1 MKLLRTLAAALIA
14 ITVVACANAPKKA
27 SPTQTPAPT
36 PTPGRPAPALLQVEN
51 APESRPH
58 SGLQNADIVYEYL
71 TEGGITR
78 FTAVYFKPSGSARI
92 GPDRSA
98 RMVTLR
104 LVNSYGGALFYS
116 GASDRVLGMIWNQHI
131 PNFDDRSDGGK
142 YFTRD
147 SSRQAP
153 HNLYTTGDQL
163 AAGVERSGAKVTYQ
177 LPARGEP
184 VGQPDAQVPHLSFN
198 QTFAHSVDYTYD
210 GGSKTYTYKN
220 ETGTEVDAAGGK
232 QPLRI
237 ANVVLVRVPHHGA
250 GYTEDVNGAE
260 GIDFDLQGQ
269 GKADV
274 YTRGQ
279 HLPATWDLSDP
290 NRPLRLLG
298 ADGKDMVLPEGLTWI
313 HLVDPD
319 MPVNT

>member
-1 MKLLRTLAAALIA
+1 M
-14 ITVVACANAPKKA
+14 
-27 SPTQTPAPT
+27 
-36 PTPGRPAPALLQVEN
+36 
-51 APESRPH
+51 
-58 SGLQNADIVYEYL
+58 VYEYL

-98 RMVTLR
+98 RLVTLR
-104 LVNSYGGALFYS
+104 LLHSYGGVLFYS
-116 GASDRVLGMIWNQHI
+116 GASDRVLGMIWDQHF

-142 YFTRD
+142 YFSRD
-147 SSRQAP
+147 SSRRAP
-153 HNLYTTGDQL
+153 HNLYTSGDQM

-184 VGQPDAQVPHLSFN
+184 LAQPDAQVAHLSFS

-220 ETGTEVDAAGGK
+220 EAGTEVDTANGS

-237 ANVVLVRVPHHGA
+237 TNVVLVRVAHHGA
-250 GYTEDVNGAE
+250 GYTEDVNGQE

-274 YTRGQ
+274 YTRGA
-279 HLPATWDLSDP
+279 HFPATWDLSDP
-290 NRPLRLLG
+290 SQPLRLLG
-298 ADGKDMVLPEGLTWI
+298 ADGKQMVLPDGLTWI

-319 MPVNT
+319 MPVNS